1 MDWNIDKNRP
11 ICPQIVEA
19 LCVGIANGEWN
30 PHDRL
35 PSVWEIAMA
44 ASVNPNTVQRAF
56 ESLESDGIVY
66 SVRGSGS
73 FVSEDATRVKT
84 AVQILLAEKTAAYV
98 AQMRALGVTPTQ
110 IQQYIKEWKYD
121 E

>member
-1 MDWNIDKNRP
+1 MDFSIDKNRP

-19 LCVGIANGEWN
+19 LCVGIANGKWN

-35 PSVWEIAMA
+35 PSVREIAMT
-44 ASVNPNTVQRAF
+44 ASTNPNTVQRAF
-56 ESLESDGIVY
+56 ESLEADGIVY

-73 FVSEDATRVKT
+73 FVAEDTALAKA
-84 AVQILLAEKTAAYV
+84 AVQTLIAEKTAAYV
-98 AQMRALGVTPTQ
+98 AQMRALGVVPAQ